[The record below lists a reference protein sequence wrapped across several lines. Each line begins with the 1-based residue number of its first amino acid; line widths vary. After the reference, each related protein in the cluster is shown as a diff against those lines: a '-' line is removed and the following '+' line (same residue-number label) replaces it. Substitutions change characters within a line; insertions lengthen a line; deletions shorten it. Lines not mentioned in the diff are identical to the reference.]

1 MGGRP
6 IRGNEWLST
15 IGHSACTTCHVEM
28 RISFER
34 RKLTIEFN
42 DVSFLIFV
50 VSLGFFSELLHL

>member
-15 IGHSACTTCHVEM
+15 TGYSACTTCHVEM

-34 RKLTIEFN
+34 KKIDQEFN
-42 DVSFLIFV
+42 GVFYT
-50 VSLGFFSELLHL
+50 FS